1 MDFPYRTGHAFPLFL
16 APMSG
21 VSESPFRLLCRR
33 FGADVVVSEFISAV
47 GVARGLEHLFDDMRF
62 EEAERPIGIQLYGAD
77 ATIMARAAEMATA
90 AVKPDLIDI
99 NFGCPVKKVVKN
111 NGGSGCLKDLGLV
124 QQIIR
129 AVRTATHL
137 PVTVKIRSGWDE
149 TQRDPV
155 TIALRCREAGAQ
167 ALTLHARTRTQMFSG
182 QANWDEI
189 ARVVEALDIPVI
201 GNGDI
206 TTAADVIAVRRHT
219 NCAGVMIAR
228 GAFGNPWLFAQARDL
243 VAGRAPRPAPTAAE
257 RFAVALEHA
266 RLALTLQ
273 GDTRKTA
280 LEFRKHFGWYT
291 KGVAGA
297 GSLLATRAEPP
308 HRAALA
314 VRFPKAE
321 VGELGRTVY
330 LPPEP
335 EPEPTGRG
343 TILIVTAGTSDLP
356 VAEEAAVT
364 ARALRNRV
372 ARLTD
377 VGVAG
382 IHRILT
388 QTELLR
394 SAAVIIVVAGMEGAL
409 PSVVGG
415 LVPVPVIAVPTSVGY
430 GASFGGI
437 AALLGM
443 LNSCASGV
451 TVVNIDN
458 GFGAAAA
465 ASRINH
471 A

>member
-1 MDFPYRTGHAFPLFL
+1 MDFPYRSGHAFPLFL

-77 ATIMARAAEMATA
+77 ATIMARAAEMVTEV
-90 AVKPDLIDI
+90 VKPDFIDI

-155 TIALRCREAGAQ
+155 AIALRCREAGAQ

-182 QANWDEI
+182 AANWDEI

-206 TTAADVIAVRRHT
+206 TTAADVVAMRHHT

-243 VAGRAPRPAPTAAE
+243 VAGRVPRPSPTAAE

-266 RLALTLQ
+266 RLALALQ

-291 KGVAGA
+291 KGVPGA
-297 GSLLATRAEPP
+297 GSLRERLFQIESMREAETIFAAYLAGSAVEQ
-308 HRAALA
+308 AA
-314 VRFPKAE
+314 
-321 VGELGRTVY
+321 
-330 LPPEP
+330 
-335 EPEPTGRG
+335 
-343 TILIVTAGTSDLP
+343 
-356 VAEEAAVT
+356 
-364 ARALRNRV
+364 
-372 ARLTD
+372 
-377 VGVAG
+377 
-382 IHRILT
+382 
-388 QTELLR
+388 
-394 SAAVIIVVAGMEGAL
+394 
-409 PSVVGG
+409 
-415 LVPVPVIAVPTSVGY
+415 
-430 GASFGGI
+430 
-437 AALLGM
+437 
-443 LNSCASGV
+443 
-451 TVVNIDN
+451 
-458 GFGAAAA
+458 
-465 ASRINH
+465 
-471 A
+471 